1 MKSSYFWVGIVIALV
16 LAFATPH
23 VVTNEFYIRTAY
35 TVLQFVVLATAWN
48 ILGGYAGYV
57 NFGAAAFF
65 AAGAYT
71 SVFIYKLFPLFQ
83 VPAYMIF
90 IMLPLG
96 GIVSALIGLFTGALT
111 LRLRGVY
118 FSIATLALA
127 VVLQTLVT
135 NWHFVGG
142 SKGASILPP
151 RDVPL
156 DFIFNGYAD
165 FLFVMMAFLAIFSLI
180 VARYIETSWIGRGL
194 AAIRDNEDAAECM
207 GVPTLRLKLFATTV
221 SGFLFGVAG
230 APLPYFVNYIEPVS
244 GFSLI
249 YAVNALAMPMIGG
262 ATTWIGPLLGAGILG
277 TAQEIARVTIS
288 SEMNLLI
295 VGVLLVFFVIAAP
308 DGFVGLIRKYFGKGG
323 RR

>member
-1 MKSSYFWVGIVIALV
+1 MKNSVFWFGVLVAVVI
-16 LAFATPH
+16 AFATPH

-35 TVLQFVVLATAWN
+35 TILQFVVLATAWN

-71 SVFIYKLFPLFQ
+71 TVAIYKLFPLFQ

-96 GIVSALIGLFTGALT
+96 GIVSALLGLATGALT

-127 VVLQTLVT
+127 VVLETLVV

-142 SKGASILPP
+142 AKGASILPP

-156 DFIFNGYAD
+156 DFIFTGYAD
-165 FLFVMMAFLAIFSLI
+165 FLFVLMAFMAIGALI

-207 GVPTLRLKLFATTV
+207 GVPTLKLKLFATTL
-221 SGFLFGVAG
+221 SGFIFGIAG
-230 APLPYFVNYIEPVS
+230 APLPYFINYVEPVS
-244 GFSLI
+244 AFNLI

-262 ATTWIGPLLGAGILG
+262 ATTWLGPLLGATILG
-277 TAQEIARVTIS
+277 TAQEVARVTIS

-295 VGVLLVFFVIAAP
+295 VGLLLVFFVIAAP

-323 RR
+323 R